1 MKEREAVIRDI
12 IHFITTDIW
21 RIRLKDISRSKS
33 FFLKQL
39 RIILLAVRGFDEDR
53 CQLRASALTF
63 YSLLSIVPVIAILF
77 GIAKGFGFQ
86 EVLEKELLQNFSA
99 HEAVLVQVMEF
110 AKSLLETTQGGLLAG
125 IGLLVLFWTVIKVLG
140 SIERSFNNVWGVK
153 SPRPWSRKF
162 TDYISVLLIA
172 PILFILAS
180 SIMVFIT
187 SQVTFITE
195 KFALL
200 GFFSSVIFFL
210 LKLLPYCIVWILF
223 TFIYIFMPNTKVRFT
238 SGLVAGIVAGSI
250 YQLVQWGYIAF
261 QVGVAKYNAIYGSFA
276 ALPLFL
282 VWLQLSWLVV
292 LFGAEISFS
301 HQNVD
306 TYEFEPDCLHVSVS
320 FKKLLS
326 LRIVH
331 LLVKNFSAGKSPLAA
346 AAIAHTLE
354 VPIRLV
360 RQMLFE
366 LVESGILSEVA
377 TREYEETAYQPGRDS
392 DSLTIQYVIDAL
404 EKRGVDSIPTAQTEE
419 LKVLS
424 ESLQTF
430 NDVIVS
436 SPANKLLKNI

>member
-1 MKEREAVIRDI
+1 
-12 IHFITTDIW
+12 
-21 RIRLKDISRSKS
+21 
-33 FFLKQL
+33 
-39 RIILLAVRGFDEDR
+39 
-53 CQLRASALTF
+53 
-63 YSLLSIVPVIAILF
+63 
-77 GIAKGFGFQ
+77 
-86 EVLEKELLQNFSA
+86 
-99 HEAVLVQVMEF
+99 
-110 AKSLLETTQGGLLAG
+110 
-125 IGLLVLFWTVIKVLG
+125 
-140 SIERSFNNVWGVK
+140 
-153 SPRPWSRKF
+153 
-162 TDYISVLLIA
+162 
-172 PILFILAS
+172 
-180 SIMVFIT
+180 MVFIT

-200 GFFSSVIFFL
+200 GLFSSVIFFL
-210 LKLLPYCIVWILF
+210 LKLLPYCIVWTLF